1 MEKNKEYYEDLD
13 KRSVEYKAWK
23 KSQEVDETS
32 QEVDTTNPFNEG
44 VSYES
49 FLANV
54 TEDVTVDDLL
64 KKHKLTKEEV
74 SWIKEELKHLKK

>member
-1 MEKNKEYYEDLD
+1 MEKDTEYYEGLD

-23 KSQEVDETS
+23 ESQEVEETS
-32 QEVDTTNPFNEG
+32 QEIDTTNPFNKG
-44 VSYES
+44 VSYKD
-49 FLANV
+49 FLSNV

-64 KKHKLTKEEV
+64 KKHKLSKEQV